1 VRLENIMSI
10 VVVDIDN
17 EYCDEL
23 LYSYQLCKDI
33 DGTYSVYVSRDI
45 LRGYHA
51 CKEIETFFEAF
62 KELQEAI
69 MYNEGVTI

>member
-1 VRLENIMSI
+1 MSI

-23 LYSYQLCKDI
+23 MYSYQLCKDD

-45 LRGYHA
+45 MRGYHA
-51 CKEIETFFEAF
+51 CEGIESFAEAF

-69 MYNEGVTI
+69 SHNEGVTV

>member
-1 VRLENIMSI
+1 MSI

-23 LYSYQLCKDI
+23 LYSYQLCKDH

-45 LRGYHA
+45 TRGYHS
-51 CKEIETFFEAF
+51 CKGLETFAEAF
-62 KELQEAI
+62 RELQEAVAH
-69 MYNEGVTI
+69 NEGVTI

>member
-1 VRLENIMSI
+1 MNDMSI

-23 LYSYQLCKDI
+23 MYSYQLCKED

-45 LRGYHA
+45 MRGYHA
-51 CKEIETFFEAF
+51 CKEIESFAEAF

-69 MYNEGVTI
+69 SHNEGVTV